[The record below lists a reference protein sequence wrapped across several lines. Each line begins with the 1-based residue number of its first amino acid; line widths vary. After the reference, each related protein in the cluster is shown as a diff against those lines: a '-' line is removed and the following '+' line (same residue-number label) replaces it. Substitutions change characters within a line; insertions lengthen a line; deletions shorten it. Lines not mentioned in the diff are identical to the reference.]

1 MRGAGTLE
9 ETLEARPT
17 SRAST
22 GGRPRSPAVDRALI
36 AATLAILAEEGY
48 ARLSMA
54 GVAKRAGV
62 SGTTLYRRWPSK
74 EDLVGAALAS
84 LAPSLSCP
92 DTGTLAGDLTA
103 LLTDMGGALRSDSGA
118 LLVGVISET
127 LRNPDLG
134 RLARDRLC
142 APGTSLMATIMARA
156 AARGEIPPQ
165 DADLA
170 RNLVAGAALHRHLI
184 DGRPPTPAFIADLVP
199 MIVAA
204 LRVPSAD

>member
-54 GVAKRAGV
+54 GV

-103 LLTDMGGALRSDSGA
+103 LLTDMG
-118 LLVGVISET
+118 
-127 LRNPDLG
+127 
-134 RLARDRLC
+134 
-142 APGTSLMATIMARA
+142 
-156 AARGEIPPQ
+156 
-165 DADLA
+165 
-170 RNLVAGAALHRHLI
+170 
-184 DGRPPTPAFIADLVP
+184 
-199 MIVAA
+199 
-204 LRVPSAD
+204 